1 MRGFITNKKII
12 VVMSFFACIFLAI
25 MLNTSVQKAKKD
37 IKLPSKK
44 INLYKGDSYKFKL
57 KNCTYKSTNKKVVS
71 ISKTGKIKAR
81 KVGNAKIIIEK
92 INSKSKVTCK
102 IKVGKH
108 VKSVV
113 PVGAATVLLRM
124 GQSYTVKANVLPS
137 KVLYKKV
144 SFSTTENKIISI
156 DSKGVITPLSAG
168 VATVNIVSK
177 ATNSKGKKVTAKV
190 TIVVQADNTNTKPD
204 LGEDMDDFKDVI
216 IVPTKAPTSI
226 PTDQPTDKPTEV
238 PTETPTDSPTDMPE
252 VTPTTPVEK
261 PTMSPPTEVPTEMPT
276 VVPTVEPTKKPMT
289 VEELIASTTPDPNSP
304 LVLSFVV
311 SDSSNNYRTVY
322 LFNKDY
328 AGVMSV
334 TIDGYSYTKDSSI
347 LEFLEKLQKETGSAT
362 NSAGT
367 VTVERKTK
375 KESWKVILHEKN
387 KTYYFSGR
395 INDSTYNSPYG
406 IMIAEGNTLDSIIIK

>member
-12 VVMSFFACIFLAI
+12 VVMSFFACIFLAM

-238 PTETPTDSPTDMPE
+238 PTE
-252 VTPTTPVEK
+252 
-261 PTMSPPTEVPTEMPT
+261 MPT
-276 VVPTVEPTKKPMT
+276 VAPTVEPTKKPMT